1 MSYKG
6 FLWAFQWADPRT
18 FVGFA
23 EELTIGSLVVAGV
36 TSVLLA
42 RRRRYGL
49 AVALLACSVA
59 FSITVRAGR
68 VVDPRDYRVD
78 RDKVAVVTGGNQ
90 GIGKATVQLLA
101 EAGYT
106 VVLCARDPE
115 LGEEAAAEIREVV
128 PDAHIVVFRLNLST
142 LAGVQQF
149 ASSLASRFAKIDVLV
164 LNAGLGF
171 VGASE
176 PLTKVCVLCG
186 CVALLLMVCE

>member
-1 MSYKG
+1 MPFKG
-6 FLWAFQWADPRT
+6 YLWAIQWADPRT

-23 EELTIGSLVVAGV
+23 EELTIGSLIVAVVS
-36 TSVLLA
+36 SVLLA

-49 AVALLACSVA
+49 AVSLLACAVA
-59 FSITVRAGR
+59 FAMTVRAGR
-68 VVDPRDYRVD
+68 VVDPREYRVD

-90 GIGKATVQLLA
+90 GIGRAAVQLLA

-115 LGEEAAAEIREVV
+115 LGEEAAAEIREAV
-128 PDAHIVVFRLNLST
+128 PDAHVVVLRLNLST

-149 ASSLASRFAKIDVLV
+149 ASLLVSRFARVDVLV

-171 VGASE
+171 VGVPEAQ
-176 PLTKVCVLCG
+176 TKVLCCVVVLP
-186 CVALLLMVCE
+186 